1 MSFSVHS
8 WVGLSARLPSCMP
21 FHFCLDGRGSASLTV
36 PLAPALYDNFVSI
49 MFGYYRWPNL
59 RRPSRTLHGA
69 P

>member
-1 MSFSVHS
+1 
-8 WVGLSARLPSCMP
+8 MP